1 MGRTAGKYT
10 LFLGGRLLGDR
21 LNEQYKD
28 VVPFEDLTK
37 EITAVLTCYKG
48 QRQEGET
55 LGDFCH
61 RLGVDGV
68 RTWAD
73 AWLAK

>member
-1 MGRTAGKYT
+1 M
-10 LFLGGRLLGDR
+10 
-21 LNEQYKD
+21 
-28 VVPFEDLTK
+28 PFEDLTK
-37 EITAVLTCYKG
+37 EITAVLACYKT

-61 RLGVDGV
+61 RMGIDAV

-73 AWLAK
+73 TWLAK